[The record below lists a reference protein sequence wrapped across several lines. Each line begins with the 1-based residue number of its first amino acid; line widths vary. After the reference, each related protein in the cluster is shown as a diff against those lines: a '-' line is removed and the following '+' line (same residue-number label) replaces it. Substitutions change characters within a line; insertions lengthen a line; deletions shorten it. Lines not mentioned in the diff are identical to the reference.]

1 MRIVT
6 LVDNKSISDAY
17 DAEHG
22 LSLYIE
28 TIEHKILF
36 DLGQGQLFESNAQK
50 MGIDLS
56 AVDLVVIS
64 HGHYD
69 HGGGL
74 KKFLE
79 INDQA
84 KILIAKSAFEPHYS
98 LKHNGELKNIGLDQ
112 SLMTDSRI
120 VFIDGDCQYDESL
133 RLCANIK
140 GNALPLEGNHK
151 MKAYK
156 QGEIICDDFNH
167 EQSLL
172 IEENDKRVL
181 IVGCA
186 HRGIVN
192 ILDHVKAQGQWPIQT
207 VIGGFHLFRP
217 QDNSYESSDLINQMA
232 LRLIETDAMYFT
244 GHCTGMGAFETLR
257 GQMKDRIAYLAAG
270 SVLEV

>member
-28 TIEHKILF
+28 TSEHKILF

-50 MGIDLS
+50 MGINLG
-56 AVDLVVIS
+56 AVDLAVIS

-79 INDQA
+79 INEHA
-84 KILIAKSAFEPHYS
+84 RILMSKNAFEPHYS

-112 SLMTDSRI
+112 SLMLNPRI
-120 VFIDGDCQYDESL
+120 VFIDGDCCYDTSL
-133 RLCANIK
+133 RLYAK
-140 GNALPLEGNHK
+140 VQGNELPLEGNQK
-151 MKAYK
+151 MKVEHL
-156 QGEIICDDFNH
+156 GEIDFDDFNH
-167 EQSLL
+167 EISLL
-172 IEENDKRVL
+172 IEENGKRVL

-192 ILDHVKAQGQWPIQT
+192 ILNHVKTQGQWPVDT
-207 VIGGFHLFRP
+207 VVGGFHLFRP

-232 LRLIETDAMYFT
+232 IKLNETKAMYYT
-244 GHCTGMGAFETLR
+244 GHCTGMGAFEALR
-257 GQMKDRIAYLAAG
+257 GQLKDRIAYMAAG
-270 SVLEV
+270 SILEV